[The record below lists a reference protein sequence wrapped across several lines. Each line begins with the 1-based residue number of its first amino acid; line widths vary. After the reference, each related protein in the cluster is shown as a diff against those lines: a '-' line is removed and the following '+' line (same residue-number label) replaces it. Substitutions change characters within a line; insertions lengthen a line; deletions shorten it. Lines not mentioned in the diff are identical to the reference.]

1 MLRLL
6 VSLAVLLVCVILV
19 VADDQ
24 KTEDGIITDQVR
36 RRLFSDRDVKGYTVK
51 VETKDGVVTLSGTVE
66 TEKAK
71 SKAEKLTK
79 KVRGVK
85 GVVNKLRVE
94 LPRPR
99 S

>member
-6 VSLAVLLVCVILV
+6 VSLLLLLACAIPGVSG
-19 VADDQ
+19 DQ
-24 KTEDGIITDQVR
+24 ETEDGIITDQVR
-36 RRLFSDRDVKGYTVK
+36 RRLVSDPDVKGYTVE
-51 VETKDGVVTLSGTVE
+51 VETEDGVVTLSGTVE
-66 TEKAK
+66 TERAR
-71 SKAEKLTK
+71 SRAEKLTR

-85 GVVNKLRVE
+85 GVVNKLRIE

>member
-6 VSLAVLLVCVILV
+6 VPLLVLLACAIPGVSGN
-19 VADDQ
+19 Q
-24 KTEDGIITDQVR
+24 ETEDGIITDQVR
-36 RRLFSDRDVKGYTVK
+36 RRLVSDPDVKGYTVK

-66 TEKAK
+66 TGKAK

-85 GVVNKLRVE
+85 GVVNELRVE

>member
-6 VSLAVLLVCVILV
+6 VSLAVLLVCVIPV

>member
-1 MLRLL
+1 MLR
-6 VSLAVLLVCVILV
+6 VLVCLLILLACAAPV
-19 VADDQ
+19 VAGSEET
-24 KTEDGIITDQVR
+24 KDGIITDQVR
-36 RRLFSDRDVKGYTVK
+36 RRLVSDPDVKGYTVK
-51 VETKDGVVTLSGTVE
+51 VETKEGVVTLSGTVE

-71 SKAEKLTK
+71 SKTEKLTK